1 MKRLLFILLI
11 PVIVFSAE
19 IPDIYDYSPVS
30 GDRIDVYLVD
40 QTTLKSYS
48 YSTYIEYDN
57 SLIIKILDLERKSP
71 MMNKDAESSN
81 KSEYIPWKMISAK
94 DMTLRDISKKINEI
108 YADEYNVDTVFVT
121 MGGFGMMNN
130 IAVSIGTG
138 KTNYQ
143 TFYWGKTFRYYINAV
158 EARVLATE
166 LNDIYVIHKDSKE
179 FDMVDLDEIVMPQDQ
194 IFLYPSLVNVGG
206 SVNMPGIFPYAP
218 GFTPMDYIGMAGGIA
233 PYGSFSKV
241 NLYDKDGRKV
251 SRDREI
257 EPGYSITV
265 GKSFM
270 GIAQDVSMI
279 VSILLGIYSVFS
291 ITTSLL

>member
-1 MKRLLFILLI
+1 MKKLLSILLI
-11 PVIVFSAE
+11 PAVILSAA
-19 IPDIYDYSPVS
+19 IPDIYEYKPVP
-30 GDRIDVYLVD
+30 GDKIDVSLVD

-48 YSTYIEYDN
+48 YSTHVEYDN
-57 SLIIKILDLERKSP
+57 SLIIKVLDMKRSIPAGNQGSK
-71 MMNKDAESSN
+71 ESN
-81 KSEYIPWKMISAK
+81 EAEYIPWRMISVK
-94 DMTLRDISKKINEI
+94 GMTLEDVSKKINSI
-108 YADEYNVDTVFVT
+108 YAEEYNVDTVLVT
-121 MGGFGMMNN
+121 IGSFGKMNN

-143 TFYWGKTFRYYINAV
+143 TFYWGKTYRYYINAV

-166 LNDIYVIHKDSKE
+166 PNEIYVIHKDSKE
-179 FDMVDLDEIVMPQDQ
+179 FDMVDVDDIVMPQDQ

-241 NLYDKDGRKV
+241 NLYNKDGRKV
-251 SRDREI
+251 SRDVEM

-270 GIAQDVSMI
+270 GIAQDVSII